1 MYFEKLTPI
10 LNDIENKDIDV
21 AGGSVVSMV
30 LAITNSLINYTC
42 NLTKD
47 KKKYEDVRDEV
58 LKIDE
63 QAKKLQQKN
72 LIAIDK
78 DEEILRKML
87 QAYKNRKE
95 EPEKLEQ
102 IYMESA
108 EFCVSVTENALE
120 TLKLAEQISKIGNR
134 MLASDF
140 KICMLYAYTS
150 VEASLENVKI
160 NIDSIKDEEYRN
172 KLEVKCEELYVEAKK
187 IKGRE

>member
-58 LKIDE
+58 IKIDE

-102 IYMESA
+102 IYIKSA
-108 EFCVSVTENALE
+108 EFCVSVTQNALE
-120 TLKLAEQISKIGNR
+120 TLKLADKISKIGNR
-134 MLASDF
+134 MLTSDF
-140 KICMLYAYTS
+140 NICKLYAYTS
-150 VEASLENVKI
+150 IEASLENVKI
-160 NIDSIKDEEYRN
+160 NIDSIKDEEYKN
-172 KLEVKCEELYVEAKK
+172 KLQSKCNTIYEEAK
-187 IKGRE
+187 ILKGRK

>member
-30 LAITNSLINYTC
+30 LSITNSLINYIC

-58 LKIDE
+58 IKLQE

-87 QAYKNRKE
+87 KAYKNRKE

-102 IYMESA
+102 IYIESA

-150 VEASLENVKI
+150 VEAGLENVKI
-160 NIDSIKDEEYRN
+160 NINSITDEEYKN
-172 KLEVKCEELYVEAKK
+172 KLQSKCDTIYEEAK
-187 IKGRE
+187 ILKGRK

>member
-1 MYFEKLTPI
+1 MYFEKLIPI
-10 LNDIENKDIDV
+10 LNDIENKEIDV

-30 LAITNSLINYTC
+30 LSIANSLINYIC

-47 KKKYEDVRDEV
+47 KKKYENVRNEV
-58 LKIDE
+58 IKLQE

-78 DEEILRKML
+78 DGEILRKML
-87 QAYKNRKE
+87 KAYKNRKE

-102 IYMESA
+102 IYIESA

-160 NIDSIKDEEYRN
+160 NINSITDEEYRN
-172 KLEVKCEELYVEAKK
+172 KLKAKCEEIYKQARGVL
-187 IKGRE
+187 

>member
-87 QAYKNRKE
+87 KAYKNRKE

-160 NIDSIKDEEYRN
+160 NINSITDEEYRN
-172 KLEVKCEELYVEAKK
+172 KLQSKCDTIYEEAK
-187 IKGRE
+187 ILKGRK

>member
-30 LAITNSLINYTC
+30 LSITNSLINYIC

-47 KKKYEDVRDEV
+47 KKKYEDVRDKV
-58 LKIDE
+58 IKLQE
-63 QAKKLQQKN
+63 QSQKLQQKN

-87 QAYKNRKE
+87 KAYKNRKE
-95 EPEKLEQ
+95 EPEKLEP
-102 IYMESA
+102 IYRKSA

-120 TLKLAEQISKIGNR
+120 TLKLAEQISKIGNQ

-140 KICMLYAYTS
+140 KICILYAYTS

-160 NIDSIKDEEYRN
+160 NINSITDEEYRN
-172 KLEVKCEELYVEAKK
+172 KLQSKCDTIYEEAK
-187 IKGRE
+187 ILKGRK

>member
-30 LAITNSLINYTC
+30 LSITNSLINYIC

-58 LKIDE
+58 IKLQE

-87 QAYKNRKE
+87 KAYKNRKE

-102 IYMESA
+102 IYIESA

-160 NIDSIKDEEYRN
+160 NINSITDEEYKN
-172 KLEVKCEELYVEAKK
+172 KLQSKCDTIYEEAK
-187 IKGRE
+187 ILKGRK